1 MNDFI
6 KNPQTRNACTFWPLN
21 ISAVGSVTTVER
33 GMVWLVGRKNCLV
46 FGAFSVALSEEYIL
60 GMLVWVMILTINNLE
75 SNIMRP

>member
-1 MNDFI
+1 MISQN
-6 KNPQTRNACTFWPLN
+6 RNACTFWPLN

-75 SNIMRP
+75 SNVMRL